1 MQKHQIKEIQFH
13 YFAFLKEIALVSC
26 KLLTDFYLEISLP
39 KPNGVMFIPQIFT
52 YIFIL
57 LINLATPKFAFSGLE
72 ADNQL

>member
-1 MQKHQIKEIQFH
+1 MQKHQIKEIQL
-13 YFAFLKEIALVSC
+13 YYPAFLRELEFASC
-26 KLLTDFYLEISLP
+26 KPLTEFYLEIPLP